1 MTCRPIFSLQTPTC
15 SDTSSWQRWRWARV
29 DNGNET
35 AARRPRANLR
45 PFPPPEPSDLSSYK
59 LYLPL
64 PTFSSSPVDSSWWQ
78 PCQKRRNHLPVTD
91 KHISSAVCDP
101 PSSFFLSLFF
111 SLFLPQV
118 LWFLSLDAVSK
129 ETLKKKEIWKY
140 MEEAVIYTHT
150 NPSLWWSQN
159 EASAHTHDRQTSAWF
174 SRCLKNMESILFL
187 LSRALFFSPFYSEL
201 SRRIWGVSGSSTTPG
216 GGQGCVWKCVK
227 QVWRIKMGAV
237 RRCICVWDTCQD
249 HIPIWLY
256 ILTHQVSLRP
266 LTQTLRWTNIT
277 SRKKKPASV
286 LNLSLFCLDFSF
298 LDPFYLSFLTVFWI

>member
-1 MTCRPIFSLQTPTC
+1 
-15 SDTSSWQRWRWARV
+15 
-29 DNGNET
+29 
-35 AARRPRANLR
+35 
-45 PFPPPEPSDLSSYK
+45 
-59 LYLPL
+59 
-64 PTFSSSPVDSSWWQ
+64 
-78 PCQKRRNHLPVTD
+78 
-91 KHISSAVCDP
+91 
-101 PSSFFLSLFF
+101 
-111 SLFLPQV
+111 
-118 LWFLSLDAVSK
+118 
-129 ETLKKKEIWKY
+129 

-187 LSRALFFSPFYSEL
+187 LSRALFFAPFYSEL

>member
-64 PTFSSSPVDSSWWQ
+64 STFSSSPVDSSWWQ

-129 ETLKKKEIWKY
+129 ETLKKKRNIMKIHGRSCNIYSYKPIIVVESKRSFSPYTWQTDICVIQQMFKKHGKHFVSALSRSLFLSVLFWTLEENLGGLGKLDHTGRRAG
-140 MEEAVIYTHT
+140 MRVEVCETGLENKNGCGEAVYMCMRHMPRPHPDLIVHP
-150 NPSLWWSQN
+150 NP
-159 EASAHTHDRQTSAWF
+159 
-174 SRCLKNMESILFL
+174 
-187 LSRALFFSPFYSEL
+187 
-201 SRRIWGVSGSSTTPG
+201 PG
-216 GGQGCVWKCVK
+216 
-227 QVWRIKMGAV
+227 
-237 RRCICVWDTCQD
+237 
-249 HIPIWLY
+249 
-256 ILTHQVSLRP
+256 
-266 LTQTLRWTNIT
+266 LTQ
-277 SRKKKPASV
+277 ASYPD
-286 LNLSLFCLDFSF
+286 SEMD
-298 LDPFYLSFLTVFWI
+298 